1 MLHDFELFK
10 ISKIVELAATK
21 MSELNFSSYML
32 VSVAWDD
39 DENQWGVKFYSDYGT
54 FEYTT
59 VFVVQINDEKFRLSG
74 YTHDNE

>member
-1 MLHDFELFK
+1 MLHEFELSN
-10 ISKIVELAATK
+10 ISEIVELAATR

-39 DENQWGVKFYSDYGT
+39 NESEWCVKFYSDYGT

-59 VFVVQINDEKFRLSG
+59 VSVVEIGDAKYRLAGHRHEND
-74 YTHDNE
+74 